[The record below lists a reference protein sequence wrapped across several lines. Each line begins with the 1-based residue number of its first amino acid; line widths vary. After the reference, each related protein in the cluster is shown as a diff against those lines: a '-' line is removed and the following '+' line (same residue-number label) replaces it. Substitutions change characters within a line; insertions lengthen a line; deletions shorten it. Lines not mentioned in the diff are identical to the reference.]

1 MKDKIKYLVMDV
13 DGTLTDG
20 KIHIGH
26 EGEIVKT
33 FSCKDGLAIQDILP
47 KTDIIPVIITGRN
60 SKILENRCKEL
71 RIEKCYQG
79 IRNKTAV
86 LDEVLAGQYT
96 YENVA
101 YIGDDLNDLPCME
114 TVKTNGG
121 LIGCPADA
129 AKEVIAIADFVSAKD
144 GGNGAV
150 REFIEWLLQK

>member
-1 MKDKIKYLVMDV
+1 MDV

-20 KIHIGH
+20 KIYIGND
-26 EGEIVKT
+26 GELFKT

-47 KTDIIPVIITGRN
+47 KTDIVPVIITGRN

-71 RIEKCYQG
+71 RIDKCYQG

-86 LDEVLAGQYT
+86 LDEILGTEHT
-96 YENVA
+96 YANVA
-101 YIGDDLNDLPCME
+101 YIGDDLNDLPCMQ
-114 TVKTNGG
+114 TVKNGGG

-129 AKEVIAIADFVSAKD
+129 TKEVISIADFVSAKN

-150 REFIEWLLQK
+150 REFIEWLLSE